1 MKKKRQKI
9 FLIFA
14 IALLV
19 AAVAVA
25 AWFFLFEREGLPLT
39 IVDVRGNEMVKVS
52 SPEDYAKDPRRAYLD
67 IVIDEALSVLTEQIG
82 EKKAR
87 ETLWIH
93 GYTAYTTFDQ
103 NLFDAVQIAEKTWS
117 SSADAAIAVTDLQG
131 NLLAAYSN
139 SNAGFNFATAKHKPH
154 SAWKPLS
161 VYMQAIE
168 AGKADWSTMYEDS
181 PYKEIKTEDGK
192 LQPWPSNNTGIYT
205 NKKIT
210 LQEALKQS
218 VNTVAVK
225 CLADVGVGNSIKF
238 LQEKLGLAM
247 TYESKMTEVGGEDEV
262 IGNVAL
268 GSLAEGVSAVD
279 MAGYYQIFA
288 TEGTYI
294 CPQTLRKM
302 ENAAGENIYIRKAQ
316 SQQIISPET
325 AVIMNRMLQSVVAE
339 NGTGAAAYCQDI
351 QIAGKTGTGTD
362 FTDNWFVGTTPQYSV
377 AVWHGSEESNRAAEL
392 AGSVIRGLYDVNT
405 YAPREFQ
412 SETKLQQVVYCTES
426 GKAFGKHCTSIAMG
440 WFAADKIPQQCFE
453 H

>member
-39 IVDVRGNEMVKVS
+39 IVDVRGNEMIKVS

-67 IVIDEALSVLTEQIG
+67 IVIDEALSVLTEQLG

-87 ETLWIH
+87 ETLWIR
-93 GYTAYTTFDQ
+93 GYTVYTTFDQ
-103 NLFDAVQIAEKTWS
+103 NLFDAMQVAEKTWS

-131 NLLAAYSN
+131 NLVAAYSN

-192 LQPWPSNNTGIYT
+192 LQPWPSNNTGVYT

-225 CLADVGVGNSIKF
+225 CLRMW
-238 LQEKLGLAM
+238 GL
-247 TYESKMTEVGGEDEV
+247 
-262 IGNVAL
+262 L
-268 GSLAEGVSAVD
+268 
-279 MAGYYQIFA
+279 
-288 TEGTYI
+288 
-294 CPQTLRKM
+294 
-302 ENAAGENIYIRKAQ
+302 
-316 SQQIISPET
+316 
-325 AVIMNRMLQSVVAE
+325 
-339 NGTGAAAYCQDI
+339 
-351 QIAGKTGTGTD
+351 
-362 FTDNWFVGTTPQYSV
+362 
-377 AVWHGSEESNRAAEL
+377 
-392 AGSVIRGLYDVNT
+392 
-405 YAPREFQ
+405 
-412 SETKLQQVVYCTES
+412 
-426 GKAFGKHCTSIAMG
+426 
-440 WFAADKIPQQCFE
+440 IP
-453 H
+453 